1 MRMWSCLNLAAA
13 QAGPGALTR
22 EGQELCLP
30 QEALVP
36 SVYAMCGYRDIS
48 LSIAAAG
55 PLSRSQDGFSREQ
68 RAIFPGKQSPAS
80 LPLSSLAEGHG
91 SAGGRAWYLHAGA
104 QLPRD
109 AASGA
114 WCFIHG
120 PVAPAPPHPARC
132 APGLPHG
139 SKSQAPGCWRG
150 PRGQPAPF
158 LPWGKQQG
166 TGWVSSSRGVLELL
180 FN

>member
-120 PVAPAPPHPARC
+120 PVAPAPPHPRSMCSRAAARQQITSTRVL
-132 APGLPHG
+132 AG
-139 SKSQAPGCWRG
+139 SPWTTGSV
-150 PRGQPAPF
+150 PA
-158 LPWGKQQG
+158 LGKATGNGMGVFKQG
-166 TGWVSSSRGVLELL
+166 SA
-180 FN
+180 